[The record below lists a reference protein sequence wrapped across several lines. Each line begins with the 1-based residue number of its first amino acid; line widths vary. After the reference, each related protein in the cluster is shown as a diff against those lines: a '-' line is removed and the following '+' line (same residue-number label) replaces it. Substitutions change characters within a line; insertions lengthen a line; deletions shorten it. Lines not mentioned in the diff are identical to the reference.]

1 MEELSNQDLSELGQ
15 YNDVATHP
23 EPDILECQVKWTL
36 GTTDVNKANG
46 CNGILI
52 ELFKSL
58 KDNAIK
64 VLHSICQQSWMTQQW
79 PQDWKWSVLLSI
91 PKKSSTKECA
101 NHWTVVPISH
111 ASKLMLKILHARLQ
125 HYVNQELPN
134 VQAGFRKG
142 RGTRDQ
148 IANFS
153 WREEKLPHHAWF

>member
-1 MEELSNQDLSELGQ
+1 MLNE
-15 YNDVATHP
+15 
-23 EPDILECQVKWTL
+23 IL
-36 GTTDVNKANG
+36 A
-46 CNGILI
+46 

-125 HYVNQELPN
+125 HYVNQELPDI
-134 VQAGFRKG
+134 QAGFKKKKRAGKTG
-142 RGTRDQ
+142 Q
-148 IANFS
+148 PLVK
-153 WREEKLPHHAWF
+153 E

>member
-64 VLHSICQQSWMTQQW
+64 VLHSICQ
-79 PQDWKWSVLLSI
+79 
-91 PKKSSTKECA
+91 
-101 NHWTVVPISH
+101 
-111 ASKLMLKILHARLQ
+111 
-125 HYVNQELPN
+125 
-134 VQAGFRKG
+134 
-142 RGTRDQ
+142 
-148 IANFS
+148 
-153 WREEKLPHHAWF
+153 